1 MRFRAHIS
9 MIFLILFMDL
19 HAQVPEYTRQVV
31 KSFRAARPVTV
42 DIGNKYGK
50 VQVITWDIDSVKFV
64 IDLRIRSKDGSKLEK
79 LKQTIDFEF
88 TTGQSYLVARTK
100 LGDTGTDVFKDIVD
114 IAGSYLSAN
123 NSVMI
128 NYTVMIP
135 DYAQLKIDNKFG
147 DVFIDDLNG
156 NLNLVLSYGDLTCN
170 RLNAKSEIRITSGN
184 AEVNAIRDGIVF
196 ISYGNLHIR
205 ECERLTADTRSSNIT
220 IDRSAS
226 LKVNSRR
233 DKLFLNDIGSLSG
246 TGYFSQ
252 LNGGILREEV
262 NFTGRYGNITLDKIK
277 ESFTQV
283 NITAEYADVSIGFE
297 KPPLFNFELT
307 HHQDVVFVYP
317 KSLASLK
324 TRVVSAEDKQF
335 LTSGIFGT
343 GVASSNVV
351 INAPRRCKLTL
362 TYR

>member
-1 MRFRAHIS
+1 MRFRAYITF
-9 MIFLILFMDL
+9 IFLILFPGL

-31 KSFRAARPVTV
+31 KSFRTGSPVTV

-50 VQVITWDIDSVKFV
+50 VQVITWDIDSVKFI
-64 IDLRIRSKDGSKLEK
+64 IDLRIRSKDDSKLQK

-88 TTGQSYLVARTK
+88 STGQSTLVARTK
-100 LGDTGTDVFKDIVD
+100 LGDTGSDVFKDIVD
-114 IAGSYLSAN
+114 IAGSYLST
-123 NSVMI
+123 NSTVLI

-147 DVFIDDLNG
+147 DVFMEDLNG
-156 NLNLVLSYGDLTCN
+156 NLNLVLSYGDFKCN

-184 AEVNAIRDGIVF
+184 GEINSIRDGMVF

-205 ECERLTADTRSSNIT
+205 DCERLTADTRSSNIT
-220 IDRSAS
+220 IDRAAS

-233 DKLFLNDIGSLSG
+233 DKLFLDDIGSLSG

-252 LNGGILREEV
+252 LNGGTLHEEIHY
-262 NFTGRYGNITLDKIK
+262 TGRYGNLTLDKVK
-277 ESFTQV
+277 TSFSRV
-283 NITAEYADVSIGFE
+283 NITAEYADVSLGFE
-297 KPPLFNFELT
+297 KPLLFNFELT
-307 HHQDVVFVYP
+307 HHQDVMFVYP

-324 TRVVSAEDKQF
+324 TSVVNAENKLF
-335 LTSGIFGT
+335 LTSGIIGT
-343 GVASSNVV
+343 GAATSNVV
-351 INAPRRCKLTL
+351 INTPRRCKLTL